1 MSLSNKL
8 LILIFLCSLFSI
20 VSATVVSGKRSV
32 LHEMP
37 EGSFNIFLTHLNEKQ
52 ENSLLFKKYKQRIED
67 YFFANGHRIAENVEE
82 SDLVAFISYGVGPA
96 IVNTVSI
103 PVYGSST
110 ASTFQDVTPFDG
122 IINPVSISV
131 TTYGRVGTDIRQFKT
146 FPRNLALDIYKIDM
160 TGQTAP
166 NKVFE
171 GKINTEGMCGD
182 IDYVLNE
189 MLIAMFAEFPG
200 PSSDKSDFTLPIVH
214 SCLN

>member
-8 LILIFLCSLFSI
+8 LIVIFLCSLFAL
-20 VSATVVSGKRSV
+20 VNANVVSGKRSV

-37 EGSFNIFLTHLNEKQ
+37 DGSFNIFLTHLNEKE

-67 YFFANGHRIAENVEE
+67 YFFANGHRIVENVDE

-122 IINPVSISV
+122 VINPVSISV

-171 GKINTEGMCGD
+171 GKVNTEGMCGD

-200 PSSDKSDFTLPIVH
+200 PSSDKSDFTLPVVH